1 MNAKQIRV
9 KAQDKSLMHVEAMIN
24 EKKAQTLINIR
35 VSHNFIKV
43 DEGKRLGFKVEKIEG
58 WLKTVNLE
66 AKPLNL
72 VV

>member
-24 EKKAQTLINIR
+24 EKKAQALINIR

-43 DEGKRLGFKVEKIEG
+43 DEGKQKIDG